1 MDLNSTAWQN
11 PTPPSTQVDLPAAN
25 ALNVSFGNLSFGD
38 PWSFD
43 SHNLKF

>member
-25 ALNVSFGNLSFGD
+25 ALNVSFGD